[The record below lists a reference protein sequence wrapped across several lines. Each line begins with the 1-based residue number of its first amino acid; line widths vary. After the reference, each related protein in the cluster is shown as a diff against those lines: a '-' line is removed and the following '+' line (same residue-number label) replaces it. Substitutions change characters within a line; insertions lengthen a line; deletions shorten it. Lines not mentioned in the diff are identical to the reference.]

1 MWILS
6 EIGIFWR
13 EINVQKI
20 SYLLLLG
27 LKSAVKFIQPQIEP
41 IRTHSGINHSLAE
54 TIFSSTDKGW
64 SFLGAETFNNK
75 S

>member
-41 IRTHSGINHSLAE
+41 IKTHSGINHPLAE
-54 TIFSSTDKGW
+54 TIPISTWDQ
-64 SFLGAETFNNK
+64 
-75 S
+75 

>member
-27 LKSAVKFIQPQIEP
+27 LKSAVKFIQPQIES
-41 IRTHSGINHSLAE
+41 IKTHSGINHPLAE
-54 TIFSSTDKGW
+54 TIPISTWDQ
-64 SFLGAETFNNK
+64 
-75 S
+75 